1 MLLGLAVLASFV
13 LASCGSSG
21 TGPPSATAPNNIL
34 RPSEIDKY
42 PAEDVER
49 SFLEFW
55 SNLQFHSWAD
65 VAAYY
70 DSDFRDFVGTAR
82 LIEAKKAGASVYPTL
97 HPEMIRSSASRGI
110 TTVYYSLRLEDGSR
124 EPASTSWLREDGNW
138 QMIYDSRLDAEL
150 AQIAQERVQFGGD
163 SASAESSEPLSA
175 EALRA
180 GKVAA
185 NTQARFLEQELE
197 VEAP

>member
-1 MLLGLAVLASFV
+1 MLGLTVLIALVLA
-13 LASCGSSG
+13 ACGSSG
-21 TGPPSATAPNNIL
+21 TGPPSATAPDNIL
-34 RPSEIDKY
+34 APAEIAKY
-42 PAEDVER
+42 PAAEAER

-70 DSDFRDFVGTAR
+70 APDFRDFIGTAR

-97 HPEMIRSSASRGI
+97 HPEGVRSNTTRGI

-124 EPASTSWLREDGNW
+124 EPASTSWRREDGNW

-163 SASAESSEPLSA
+163 SADAESSEPLSA

-185 NTQARFLEQELE
+185 NAQARFLEQELQT
-197 VEAP
+197 ATP